1 MRPPRESLLLLGLL
15 TAFCLT
21 GGVIAGIATGVFV
34 ATPQATPTV
43 TLAPATV
50 TPAAPE
56 VTVSVTPGPQKTLLL
71 IGVTDGYAPEPVLE
85 TCWVIT
91 FRSGVPDYYVLA
103 VPPSAVFDVASLD
116 GPRTLTQIHAE
127 DLRLQLDHNFVRD
140 AIEARFPAFTI
151 QTDLTLDRSDLS
163 ALVGQLGGLTLDNRL
178 LTGPALLQTYD
189 TWPAA
194 SDLERLDLQGDILE
208 HLFAL
213 LAQRAWSAADLV
225 AFATQLPRIQADAA
239 TVAELQAF
247 AEGAP
252 PLSPNSLVWR
262 RFGPEMEAATVPLVS
277 QP

>member
-21 GGVIAGIATGVFV
+21 GGVIMGIATGRFV

-43 TLAPATV
+43 TLPPPPPTLD
-50 TPAAPE
+50 APE

-71 IGVTDGYAPEPVLE
+71 IGVADGYAPEPVLE
-85 TCWVIT
+85 SCWVIT
-91 FRSGVPDYYVLA
+91 FQPGVSDYYVLA

-116 GPRTLTQIHAE
+116 GPRTLTQIHAT
-127 DLRLQLDHNFVRD
+127 DMRLQLDHNFVRD

-151 QTDLTLDRSDLS
+151 QAELTLDRSDLS

-178 LTGPALLQTYD
+178 LTGPALLQVYD

-194 SDLERLDLQGDILE
+194 SDLDRLDLQGEILK

-213 LAQRAWSAADLV
+213 LAQRQWSAADLV

-247 AEGAP
+247 AAGAP
-252 PLSPNSLVWR
+252 PLSPDSLIWR
-262 RFGPEMEAATVPLVS
+262 RFGPEMEAATAPLVS
-277 QP
+277 PP